1 MKNNYTIEKLINELN
16 SINRGNQPS
25 IEIYKKNILLTYLA
39 YKIKLNNSE
48 IINETVKDFISYIGD
63 LTISDFINENLD
75 VIDEE
80 IILELCK
87 YDEEVLVEFITKSEV
102 PFDRM
107 APDSITPYGVIKLAQ
122 AILKINDNDVVLDA
136 CSGVGN
142 FLVESICSNMN
153 AKYTGIELNHLQAI
167 ISKIRFEILGNK
179 VKMIENDLFSAAVDV
194 QKYTKIFSNYP
205 FGIKAKFVDNSAFLE
220 VVNEEVPALIK
231 SSNSDWL
238 FNYRITKLLAEGG
251 KAVAVMAMGGLWNT
265 TDKEIRE
272 YFVKSG
278 IIEAIIALPSKLFP
292 GTNVNTAMIVFG
304 KNNGTIKMIDAR
316 DIFTDNRRMN
326 ILLDSDV
333 VKIDLAYRFKS
344 SLSKDVTNDEIVN
357 NDYFLDP
364 QKYLINKVSFINAV
378 EFGTLIS
385 SITRG
390 SSITADELDAI
401 ATSEDTKLYY
411 LALSNIKDGMISK
424 NLPSIREIE
433 KKQEKYCLKDGDI
446 VISKIGQPFKIAV
459 ASIKKEEKIL
469 ATGNMFVITLDN
481 TKANPYYIKAFLES
495 KAGIE
500 ELRSI
505 TVGSTIPTI
514 GVAQLSKIHIPAL
527 PLEKQDEIAK
537 KYIAVLGEIEK
548 LQNKIEDKKKEL
560 NTIFSL

>member
-1 MKNNYTIEKLINELN
+1 MKTNYTIEKLINELN
-16 SINRGNQPS
+16 SINRGYQPS

-39 YKIKLNNSE
+39 YKIKLDNSE
-48 IINETVKDFISYIGD
+48 IINETVKDFISYIED

-122 AILKINDNDVVLDA
+122 AILKINDNDAVLDA

-179 VKMIENDLFSAAVDV
+179 VKIIENDFFSSTIDA

-205 FGIKAKFVDNSAFLE
+205 FGIKSKFVDNSTFLE

-251 KAVAVMAMGGLWNT
+251 KAVAIMAMGGLWNT

-292 GTNVNTAMIVFG
+292 GTNINTAMIVFG

-424 NLPSIREIE
+424 NLPFIREIE